1 MNQNQKQKKSNG
13 VPERDSKGRLFVNL
27 MEDSGFKAVFA
38 DKDNKKLLVSMLNH
52 LLPDYVRVKDIK
64 HYRDREKTPDYLGA
78 KKTILDLC
86 CEGEDGSLF
95 DIEVQQSDSPFM
107 FERIVFYAAGEY
119 HSQLERRE
127 EYDSLKPSYSI
138 VFLSGKLWHEQMELS
153 QHQPVTIAR
162 EFERQEMRKVDLLPD
177 KVVTRYMFIEEKSR
191 IFAPSTIFC
200 IFAQL
205 GRFNKSLEECSSEL
219 DYMFYWFKHGSEKEM
234 IPEMFAGIPFLDDL
248 GEATRVAGFS
258 KEKYKEYLAD
268 MKNERDIHFFTKERE
283 QEARRQGREEGRA
296 EGLEEGRAE
305 GDSEARRS
313 IAVAM
318 KSAGISLDQISQVT
332 GLDQKTIE
340 AL

>member
-1 MNQNQKQKKSNG
+1 
-13 VPERDSKGRLFVNL
+13 
-27 MEDSGFKAVFA
+27 
-38 DKDNKKLLVSMLNH
+38 
-52 LLPDYVRVKDIK
+52 
-64 HYRDREKTPDYLGA
+64 
-78 KKTILDLC
+78 
-86 CEGEDGSLF
+86 
-95 DIEVQQSDSPFM
+95 
-107 FERIVFYAAGEY
+107 
-119 HSQLERRE
+119 
-127 EYDSLKPSYSI
+127 
-138 VFLSGKLWHEQMELS
+138 
-153 QHQPVTIAR
+153 
-162 EFERQEMRKVDLLPD
+162 
-177 KVVTRYMFIEEKSR
+177 
-191 IFAPSTIFC
+191 
-200 IFAQL
+200 
-205 GRFNKSLEECSSEL
+205 
-219 DYMFYWFKHGSEKEM
+219 M

-332 GLDQKTIE
+332 GLDKKTIE